1 MASKKKVRVA
11 INGVGRIGRA
21 ILRAGYNDPKIEFV
35 AINTLSDV
43 EINSHLLQFD
53 SVYGRFPAQV
63 KAEKEYLVIN
73 GHKIRFLNE
82 ANPAKLPWKKLKIDV
97 VMECTGAFCDRRG
110 SQKHLQAGAKKVLL
124 SAPCKGEP
132 FDFRVVKG
140 VNDQDYNQ
148 KEHHLIANQ
157 SCTTNCLAPIV
168 KVLNDAFEIT
178 KGFMTTVHAYTADQN
193 LHDGP
198 HKDLRRARA
207 AAINML
213 PTTTGASKAVAEII
227 PELKGLLHGIAIRVP
242 VAVGSIVAFTAEVKA
257 QTTKDGINQLFKQ
270 TANKK
275 LKGILE
281 YTELPLVST
290 DIIGN
295 RHSTIFDAS
304 CTDVINANNDCL
316 IKVLAWYDNEFGY
329 ACRMVEMAKQ
339 IMNS

>member
-157 SCTTNCLAPIV
+157 SCTTN
-168 KVLNDAFEIT
+168 
-178 KGFMTTVHAYTADQN
+178 
-193 LHDGP
+193 
-198 HKDLRRARA
+198 
-207 AAINML
+207 
-213 PTTTGASKAVAEII
+213 
-227 PELKGLLHGIAIRVP
+227 
-242 VAVGSIVAFTAEVKA
+242 
-257 QTTKDGINQLFKQ
+257 
-270 TANKK
+270 
-275 LKGILE
+275 
-281 YTELPLVST
+281 
-290 DIIGN
+290 
-295 RHSTIFDAS
+295 
-304 CTDVINANNDCL
+304 
-316 IKVLAWYDNEFGY
+316 
-329 ACRMVEMAKQ
+329 
-339 IMNS
+339 